1 MILILQIQ
9 LIKQLNRFKTLPWKE
24 RLPPSCLAHTA
35 PLPLMCQYYNLS
47 TLRENRAMELN
58 RFFCSSDFLLVYHES
73 QWGPYKCNCWHEES
87 RILLQDCSFQELIGR
102 VLQHR
107 YIQIVRQTW
116 RGKKKWSGIFRRF
129 LKKLILSHWY
139 SKTINKH
146 EDDLEL
152 WLTALHVNEKLGR
165 QQKKWP
171 N

>member
-9 LIKQLNRFKTLPWKE
+9 LIKQLNWFKTLPWKE

-102 VLQHR
+102 VLQHI
-107 YIQIVRQTW
+107 YTDCKANMK
-116 RGKKKWSGIFRRF
+116 GKKKTEVVSLEGSWRSWFLVTGI
-129 LKKLILSHWY
+129 LKQSTSMKMTW
-139 SKTINKH
+139 NC
-146 EDDLEL
+146 
-152 WLTALHVNEKLGR
+152 G
-165 QQKKWP
+165 
-171 N
+171 